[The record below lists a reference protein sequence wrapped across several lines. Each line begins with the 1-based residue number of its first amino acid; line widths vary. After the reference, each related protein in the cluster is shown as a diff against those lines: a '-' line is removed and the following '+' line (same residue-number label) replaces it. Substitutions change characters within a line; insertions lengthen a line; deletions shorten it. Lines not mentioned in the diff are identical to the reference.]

1 MTLEA
6 VNTLPT
12 DQTDAPVSRRPV
24 NWRDLHRQ
32 KGLLELVQSLTVS
45 CAELRFRLAQV
56 EARERI
62 RDAARTPR
70 DLGIDY

>member
-6 VNTLPT
+6 VNTLQT
-12 DQTDAPVSRRPV
+12 DQTATGVNRRSISW
-24 NWRDLHRQ
+24 NDLHRQ
-32 KGLLELVQSLTVS
+32 EELLELVQSLSVS

>member
-1 MTLEA
+1 MTPEA
-6 VNTLPT
+6 VNALQT
-12 DQTDAPVSRRPV
+12 DQTNTGVNRRSISW
-24 NWRDLHRQ
+24 NDLHRQ
-32 KGLLELVQSLTVS
+32 EELLELVQSLSVS

>member
-6 VNTLPT
+6 VNTLQT
-12 DQTDAPVSRRPV
+12 DQTDTPANRRSISLS
-24 NWRDLHRQ
+24 DLHRQ
-32 KGLLELVQSLTVS
+32 EELLELVQSLTVS

-62 RDAARTPR
+62 RDATRTPH